1 MIGAATRGLLRPY
14 NKSLT
19 LSLFPFCL
27 APLSKLLEHERLH
40 SVMCSFQV
48 CMYDKSKRTSI
59 SYLWLHV
66 TKLVCVTCENNW
78 VTTQAATMAT
88 TSYLWRRAG
97 VKGDNK
103 ASSVKFCS
111 KFCGQRV

>member
-78 VTTQAATMAT
+78 VTTKQLQWPLPRTCGGGQGSRGT
-88 TSYLWRRAG
+88 TKHLL
-97 VKGDNK
+97 
-103 ASSVKFCS
+103 
-111 KFCGQRV
+111 